1 MHGGE
6 ASSQVLQD
14 SRAPLSSQGPQGFQS
29 SPAGAEFAEL
39 NPGFP
44 LLAIPGTAALRLNL
58 ELCRPRSKV
67 WAGLPRAAAPSPCPA
82 TAPPPPDIGRAYWSP
97 SDKAGPVLELLP
109 GVI

>member
-44 LLAIPGTAALRLNL
+44 LLAIPGTAALGLNL
-58 ELCRPRSKV
+58 ELCAGQGARS
-67 WAGLPRAAAPSPCPA
+67 GLGSPGLQRQAPA
-82 TAPPPPDIGRAYWSP
+82 LLQAPPWT
-97 SDKAGPVLELLP
+97 
-109 GVI
+109 